1 MKSKTRTI
9 LLIMF
14 LLGIFMGAL
23 DTGIVSPARTVIADS
38 FSVSTSSSIWII
50 TIYTLAYAVSMPIAG
65 KLADKYGKKEIFTI
79 SVTLFG
85 IGSLFCGLSDF
96 FHSYNMLLISRV
108 IEAIGGGGI
117 MPIATAYIGDSFPIK
132 KRGTALGL
140 VGAVYGI
147 STTLGPSV
155 GSALLGIFGDKN
167 WGILFF
173 INIPIC
179 LFIVITSILIKH
191 ENIKTFHKKMDLLG
205 SIFASLTILSLMYGL
220 TNLKFY
226 DFKNSIK
233 SLDVYPYLIAFLII
247 LPIFIIIEK
256 KATDPIIN
264 LKYFTDKNIA
274 ITLFISFIV
283 GAGMMGI
290 IFIPQFGAN
299 TLKLPAGSGGYL
311 VTIMA
316 IFSGIA
322 APLGGRLIDKYSPKI
337 MLFVGFFLS
346 IIGCL
351 GLAYYSNH
359 FASIAPLM
367 TGLILMGVGM
377 GLTMGTPLNY
387 LMQSYVDSKE
397 VASAQSTLSL
407 IRSIGVTVSPNI
419 LINFIA
425 DAGRTIPN
433 KIQAVMPPM
442 KIPGMPTSATSS
454 MLNNNSSSM
463 ANSFQNADV
472 TTIVTS
478 LEKFSSSMIDKASPT
493 IKHSL
498 EISHHLSPKITPDMV
513 VNNFKHDYL
522 LSIENSKN
530 LIQSTYQHALNVGFK
545 ELFIASAIIAFVGL
559 LCTLLLS
566 NKKAKTNP

>member
-1 MKSKTRTI
+1 MKTKTRTI

-38 FSVSTSSSIWII
+38 FSVSSSSSILII

-79 SVTLFG
+79 SIILFG

-96 FHSYNMLLISRV
+96 FNSYNMLLISRV

-117 MPIATAYIGDSFPIK
+117 MPIATAYIGDSFPLK

-155 GSALLGIFGDKN
+155 GSALLEIFGDKN

-179 LFIVITSILIKH
+179 LFIIVTSILIKH
-191 ENIKTFHKKMDLLG
+191 KTTLKIYKKMDLLG

-233 SLDVYPYLIAFLII
+233 SLDVYPYLIAFFII

-256 KATDPIIN
+256 KAEDPIIN
-264 LKYFTDKNIA
+264 LKYFTDINIA
-274 ITLFISFIV
+274 ITLLISFVV

-299 TLKLPAGSGGYL
+299 TLKMSAGSGGYL

-322 APLGGRLIDKYSPKI
+322 APLGGKLIDKFSPKI
-337 MLFVGFFLS
+337 MLFIGFLLS

-351 GLAYYSNH
+351 TLAYYSNH
-359 FASIAPLM
+359 FASISPLM
-367 TGLILMGVGM
+367 IGLVLMGVGM

-387 LMQSYVDSKE
+387 LMQSYVNSSE

-407 IRSIGVTVSPNI
+407 IRSIGVTISPNI

-425 DAGRTIPN
+425 DAGRTIPS
-433 KIQAVMPPM
+433 KIQAIMPTM
-442 KIPGMPTSATSS
+442 KIPGMPINATPP
-454 MLNNNSSSM
+454 MLIGNSNSI

-472 TTIVTS
+472 TTIVNS
-478 LEKFSSSMIDKASPT
+478 LEKFSSSMIDKASPG
-493 IKHSL
+493 IKQSL
-498 EISHHLSPKITPDMV
+498 EMSHHLPPQVTPDMV

-530 LIQSTYQHALNVGFK
+530 LIQSTYQQALNVGFK
-545 ELFIASAIIAFVGL
+545 KLFIAAAIIALIGL
-559 LCTLLLS
+559 LCTLFLS
-566 NKKAKTNP
+566 NKKSKTNA